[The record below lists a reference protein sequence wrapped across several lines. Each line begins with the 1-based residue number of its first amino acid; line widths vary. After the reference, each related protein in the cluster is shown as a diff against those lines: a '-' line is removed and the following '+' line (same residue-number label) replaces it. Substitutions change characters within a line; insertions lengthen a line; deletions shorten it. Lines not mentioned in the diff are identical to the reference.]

1 MKQDIFTQR
10 CENIRK
16 PLIRE
21 GTRIRKRGESM
32 KIAVVTDSGSGLT
45 KQQADELGIFYL
57 PLQII
62 IQDKMFLDGEN
73 ITVEEI
79 YEYLRNGEMPT
90 TSMPPMG
97 LVEELF
103 TQLKEEGYEAVI
115 AVPLSGGLSSTSS
128 IMQAVAKE
136 HDVKLHI
143 IESYTTCNIQRYL
156 AESAIK
162 LVHQGL
168 DLDTVCERLNASA
181 ADSGTLIIPDDLQHL
196 KRGGRLTPL
205 AAALG
210 GLLKIKPILRLD
222 RESEGKVDVYDKV
235 RTMSK
240 AQSKAISTFQ
250 EHGLTTEYTLTV
262 LHSGAPQ
269 EGEKLKAMMEE
280 AFPGLDL
287 YYGLIGAVISA
298 HTGVGCLGIQ
308 YIRKVEM

>member
-168 DLDTVCERLNASA
+168 DLGTVCERLNASA

>member
-1 MKQDIFTQR
+1 
-10 CENIRK
+10 
-16 PLIRE
+16 
-21 GTRIRKRGESM
+21 M
-32 KIAVVTDSGSGLT
+32 KIAIVTDSGSGLT
-45 KQQADELGIFYL
+45 KQQAGELGIYYL

-103 TQLKEEGYEAVI
+103 IQLKAEGYEAVI

-128 IMQAVAKE
+128 VMQAVAKE
-136 HDVKLHI
+136 HQVNLHV

-156 AESAIK
+156 AISASQ
-162 LVHQGL
+162 LVEQGH
-168 DLDTVCERLNASA
+168 DLETIVERLCASA

-250 EHGLTTEYTLTV
+250 ERGLNEAYTLTV
-262 LHSGAPQ
+262 LHSGAPK

>member
-1 MKQDIFTQR
+1 MKQDIFTQW

-115 AVPLSGGLSSTSS
+115 AVPLSQGLSSTSS

-143 IESYTTCNIQRYL
+143 LESYTTCNIQRYL

-269 EGEKLKAMMEE
+269 EGEKLKVMMEE

>member
-1 MKQDIFTQR
+1 
-10 CENIRK
+10 
-16 PLIRE
+16 
-21 GTRIRKRGESM
+21 
-32 KIAVVTDSGSGLT
+32 
-45 KQQADELGIFYL
+45 
-57 PLQII
+57 
-62 IQDKMFLDGEN
+62 
-73 ITVEEI
+73 
-79 YEYLRNGEMPT
+79 MPT

-103 TQLKEEGYEAVI
+103 IQLKAEGYEAVI

-128 IMQAVAKE
+128 VMQAVAKE
-136 HDVKLHI
+136 HQVNLHV

-156 AESAIK
+156 AISASQ
-162 LVHQGL
+162 LVEQGH
-168 DLDTVCERLNASA
+168 DLETIVERLRASA

-250 EHGLTTEYTLTV
+250 ERGLNEAYTLTV
-262 LHSGAPQ
+262 LHSGAPK

-280 AFPGLDL
+280 AFPGLDV

>member
-1 MKQDIFTQR
+1 M
-10 CENIRK
+10 
-16 PLIRE
+16 
-21 GTRIRKRGESM
+21 
-32 KIAVVTDSGSGLT
+32 
-45 KQQADELGIFYL
+45 
-57 PLQII
+57 
-62 IQDKMFLDGEN
+62 
-73 ITVEEI
+73 
-79 YEYLRNGEMPT
+79 
-90 TSMPPMG
+90 
-97 LVEELF
+97 
-103 TQLKEEGYEAVI
+103 
-115 AVPLSGGLSSTSS
+115 
-128 IMQAVAKE
+128 
-136 HDVKLHI
+136 
-143 IESYTTCNIQRYL
+143 
-156 AESAIK
+156 
-162 LVHQGL
+162 
-168 DLDTVCERLNASA
+168 ERLRASA

-250 EHGLTTEYTLTV
+250 ERGLNEAYTLTV
-262 LHSGAPQ
+262 LHSGAPK

>member
-73 ITVEEI
+73 ITVEDI

-222 RESEGKVDVYDKV
+222 RESEGKVDVFDKV